1 MVMGTLSRYWIW
13 FGIDSLGH
21 CQSREIPAAKTFMK
35 QHFSQATPAETPVSS
50 SSEWTPRQ
58 IQQQLVQWR
67 GEAERA
73 LLANMSLRCFIS
85 NQLKDFCYSLQQRFG
100 SAHDLQ
106 GEELLPY
113 VLDPHLEEDAHP
125 RSESLTSKI
134 LESFEPSKGNLST
147 WTIRIAKSD
156 IRVKQILLE
165 HGIEQVTDWL
175 ILNQTSVGQLQ
186 RILSSLNWTPTEIE
200 HNLNLLNLYHQ
211 VYRQQIL
218 EERQKGS
225 RKRYPEPSQEQLSQM
240 ATTLPGTDAG
250 DPEQV
255 LTQLQNLAQ
264 ILREDRIQR
273 KTQPHQYSKQN
284 SYPHDS
290 TPTSSQE
297 LNSALADAVKAVI
310 ENRLIYYQPKKKT
323 PKAQE
328 KARVKIEN
336 FIRALHWFHCHGM
349 SMKEIAERL
358 GFNDQPRV
366 TRLLELKELRSDIR
380 RNTVCCLCDQI
391 TQLAQQKQEINSEQ
405 LQNLSAKVEEALGE
419 KIDQAIAEDR
429 KTASTGTAYRQPG
442 QLSKTI
448 CRYLKTAVFHIDNQS
463 LKIDQL
469 IQEDCKC

>member
-1 MVMGTLSRYWIW
+1 
-13 FGIDSLGH
+13 
-21 CQSREIPAAKTFMK
+21 MK
-35 QHFSQATPAETPVSS
+35 QHFSQATPAENPVNS
-50 SSEWTPRQ
+50 SSEWTPRE

-67 GEAERA
+67 GDPERV

-100 SAHDLQ
+100 TAHDLR

-113 VLDPHLEEDAHP
+113 VLDPHLEEDAHQ

-134 LESFEPSKGNLST
+134 LESFEPNKGNLST

-165 HGIEQVTDWL
+165 HGIEQVTDWF
-175 ILNQTSVGQLQ
+175 ILNQISIGQLQ
-186 RILSSLNWTPTEIE
+186 RVLSDLNWTSTEIE
-200 HNLNLLNLYHQ
+200 DSLNLLNAYHQ

-218 EERQKGS
+218 EDRQKGS

-240 ATTLPGTDAG
+240 ATILPGIDQG
-250 DPEQV
+250 NPEKV

-297 LNSALADAVKAVI
+297 LNSALADAVEAVI
-310 ENRLIYYQPKKKT
+310 ENRLIYYQAKKKT

-328 KARVKIEN
+328 KARIKIEN
-336 FIRALHWFHCHGM
+336 FIKALHCFHCHGM
-349 SMKEIAERL
+349 SMKEIAEQL

-366 TRLLELKELRSDIR
+366 TRLLELKKLRSDIR
-380 RNTVCCLCDQI
+380 RNTVRCLCDQI
-391 TQLAQQKQEINSEQ
+391 TQLAQQKEKINPEQ
-405 LQNLSAKVEEALGE
+405 LQNLSTKVEEALGE

-448 CRYLKTAVFHIDNQS
+448 CRYLKTAVFHIENQS
-463 LKIDQL
+463 VKIDQL